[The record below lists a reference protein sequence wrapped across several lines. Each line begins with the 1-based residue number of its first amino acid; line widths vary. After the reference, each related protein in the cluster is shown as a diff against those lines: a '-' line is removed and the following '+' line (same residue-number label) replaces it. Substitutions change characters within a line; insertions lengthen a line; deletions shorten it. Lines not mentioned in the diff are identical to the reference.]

1 MMETT
6 NNART
11 GMFTTNAFNSSKVT
25 DFEKNKIKLKKIKVN
40 AKRTE
45 KVLTGLFV
53 SFTGY
58 IFLLAIFIPYITI
71 SITSIVQQYL
81 SKWKRIFTF
90 IQKYLYTLYSSEHS
104 YKKRNFKFFFPGAL
118 LLVTGGTGTIIGA
131 LVMSAPK
138 VMSVA
143 LIEPFDRWFQ
153 SLSKGSGATRR
164 NYCYTKCG
172 GFDKLNHRNANLL
185 DSPTIF

>member
-1 MMETT
+1 METT

-11 GMFTTNAFNSSKVT
+11 GMFTTNVFNSSKVT

-71 SITSIVQQYL
+71 SITSILQQYL

-90 IQKYLYTLYSSEHS
+90 KQKYLYTLYSSEHS

-131 LVMSAPK
+131 LVMSALTNGMNLMGIGISYQYIVRGAILILAVLFDVGARRMK
-138 VMSVA
+138 V
-143 LIEPFDRWFQ
+143 
-153 SLSKGSGATRR
+153 
-164 NYCYTKCG
+164 
-172 GFDKLNHRNANLL
+172 
-185 DSPTIF
+185 